1 MKSLDHHVHRLAQRF
16 LDAEL
21 APDHQAAQRIV
32 RKAEKHQ
39 RKIQKW
45 HTLLAKLLR
54 RTGHEA

>member
-1 MKSLDHHVHRLAQRF
+1 MKPLDHHVHRLAQRF

-21 APDHQAAQRIV
+21 ASDHEAAQRIV

-45 HTLLAKLLR
+45 HNLLEPLR
-54 RTGHEA
+54 RLMR